1 MSKLYTK
8 LLLSLVTTSLSLM
21 SFAGCSLSSEDS
33 FIQGAR
39 RDPCD
44 NAVPVCSYT
53 AGCRLAEG
61 DNYMEAAFPGYYNV
75 IVPTAGEANI
85 SVLFYF
91 RSQEAPGS
99 DTEVIWNEPGCHD
112 SYNYYTEGIDLFRQV
127 GSDRL
132 WTVTNRVYQEGDHML
147 EITSD
152 ATAEFLLKI
161 ELEPI
166 SSSS

>member
-1 MSKLYTK
+1 MRTK
-8 LLLSLVTTSLSLM
+8 SAQILCGLLTMILATSF
-21 SFAGCSLSSEDS
+21 FAGCSLSSEDS

-39 RDPCD
+39 LDPCD

-61 DNYMEAAFPGYYNV
+61 DNYMQGVFPGYYNV

-132 WTVTNRVYQEGDHML
+132 WTVSNRVYQEGDHML

-152 ATAEFLLKI
+152 ASAEFLLKI
-161 ELEPI
+161 ELDPVQ
-166 SSSS
+166 